1 MCVCVYLCV
10 YVLYVVCS
18 VTMHGGM
25 LVGIVVT
32 GWNTCSTYSTHSGR
46 LPYLHL
52 AVCFASIYQN
62 LYCVA
67 VTLYDYTFL
76 LATIVEGVVLRHSI
90 FVFETAWLYIFNY
103 FVPVPL
109 HFDLHIT
116 YIT

>member
-1 MCVCVYLCV
+1 MVFTETRIDAMGFTLMINCEFSLLCVCVCVYLCV
-10 YVLYVVCS
+10 YVLYVLCGV
-18 VTMHGGM
+18 MHGAM

-32 GWNTCSTYSTHSGR
+32 GWLTCSTYSTHSGR

-90 FVFETAWLYIFNY
+90 FCF
-103 FVPVPL
+103 
-109 HFDLHIT
+109 
-116 YIT
+116 